1 MNELKPAS
9 MNLKVNVKKAN
20 CFLMRKYLKIW
31 HTLLLQAQN
40 TYYPIASE
48 EHTLVHSMSMQI
60 GVQTLC
66 DFMEFLSSKK
76 GSSDI

>member
-1 MNELKPAS
+1 MFSHA
-9 MNLKVNVKKAN
+9 KVSQ
-20 CFLMRKYLKIW
+20 IW
-31 HTLLLQAQN
+31 HTLLLHAQN

-48 EHTLVHSMSMQI
+48 VHTLVHSMSMRI

-76 GSSDI
+76 GSSDM